1 MKNRKSVKNG
11 KISSSLNNVTI
22 VPEEEEQKIYL
33 KEKQYKLTILLKL

>member
-1 MKNRKSVKNG
+1 MKNRESMKNG

-33 KEKQYKLTILLKL
+33 KEEWYKLTILLKL